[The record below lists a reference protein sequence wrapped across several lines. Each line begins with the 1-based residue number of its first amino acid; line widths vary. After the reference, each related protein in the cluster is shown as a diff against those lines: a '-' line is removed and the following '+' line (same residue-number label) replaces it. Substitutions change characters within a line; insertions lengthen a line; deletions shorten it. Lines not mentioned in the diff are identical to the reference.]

1 MHFTRL
7 TAALG
12 LLATA
17 AAQSLSTDPIVNDDV
32 ECPAGSQITF
42 LHDAYTYNA
51 PMKAFTDQVG
61 SFFEIVW
68 TGGVATDIATGP
80 DNTPGS
86 SRSGVYFGGR
96 FNETLTMIVDRPDS
110 FSYTYHGVEF
120 PVAIPGRP
128 KVIFYNYAET
138 LRVHSICQGRATYI
152 DLVTSLCTDN
162 PEHAYD
168 LLHTYLHDLTFHAVA
183 EKAGATVMY
192 GDCPK
197 APVSGKKVEVS
208 TVQTV
213 IDTVLSFVGL
223 SY

>member
-1 MHFTRL
+1 MRFTAL
-7 TAALG
+7 IATLG
-12 LLATA
+12 LLSTA
-17 AAQSLSTDPIVNDDV
+17 SAQSLSIDPILNDDV
-32 ECPAGSQITF
+32 ECPAGSEITF
-42 LHDAYTYNA
+42 LHDYYMFNA
-51 PMKAFTDQVG
+51 PMKAFKDQVG

-96 FNETLTMIVDRPDS
+96 FNETLTMILDRPDS

-128 KVIFYNYAET
+128 KVIFYKYAET
-138 LRVHSICQGRATYI
+138 MRVHSICGGRATYM

-168 LLHTYLHDLTFHAVA
+168 LLHTYLHDLTFHQLAANVN
-183 EKAGATVMY
+183 ATAMY
-192 GDCPK
+192 GDCLRDKP
-197 APVSGKKVEVS
+197 
-208 TVQTV
+208 QTV
-213 IDTVLSFVGL
+213 SVDSEAQTPLSVWGEP
-223 SY
+223 

>member
-7 TAALG
+7 TQTLGAALLG
-12 LLATA
+12 LISIAN
-17 AAQSLSTDPIVNDDV
+17 AQSRSVDPIINDDV
-32 ECPAGSQITF
+32 ECPAGSEITF
-42 LHDAYTYNA
+42 LHDHYTYNA

-61 SFFEIVW
+61 SFFEI
-68 TGGVATDIATGP
+68 GGVASDITTGK

-96 FNETLTMIVDRPDS
+96 FNETLTMILERPDS

-128 KVIFYNYAET
+128 VVTFYNYAET

-183 EKAGATVMY
+183 EKAGAAVMY

-197 APVSGKKVEVS
+197 EGE
-208 TVQTV
+208 TVGMDKAAAAAAQTV
-213 IDTVLSFVGL
+213 LRSEL
-223 SY
+223 